1 MCSFAMGS
9 GSSEPMHVS
18 TPWQVTAGHTSGYN
32 ISNMSPA
39 FGTPDIGVY
48 CTPEDATKAAIRKQ
62 LEAAGSIQLPS
73 DPNIWVSRAFVEL
86 YRRLLLVSTCLRSCQ
101 HEPKIMPVASMLE
114 SLDQA
119 FEMVHRI

>member
-1 MCSFAMGS
+1 MCSFAMGG

-18 TPWQVTAGHTSGYN
+18 TPWRVVENGGKYN
-32 ISNMSPA
+32 ICHESPV
-39 FGTPDIGVY
+39 IVRHGVY
-48 CTPEDATKAAIRKQ
+48 HTIEDATKAAIRKQ

-73 DPNIWVSRAFVEL
+73 DPGIWVSRAFVEL

-101 HEPKIMPVASMLE
+101 HEPKVMPVASMLE
-114 SLDQA
+114 SLDLA